1 MSFLIVI
8 SAPSGTGK
16 TSVVSSLLQ
25 VDPNINLSVSHTTR
39 PPRQNEVNGRDY
51 FFVDRACFQEMLKQR
66 EFLESAE
73 VYGNFYGTSRG
84 WIEEKMAAGKDVLLE
99 IDCQGA
105 LQVRE
110 LYPQALSIFI
120 LPPSLETLKQRLEQ
134 RGLDE
139 NKVIERRLSAARE
152 EVSHVHKYDYL
163 VVNQDLQETV
173 QQIACIVRAE
183 RLKTIRQLARQRELV
198 AQFA

>member
-1 MSFLIVI
+1 MSFLIVV

-16 TSVVSSLLQ
+16 TSIVSSLLQ
-25 VDPNINLSVSHTTR
+25 VDPNINLSVSYTTR
-39 PPRQNEVNGRDY
+39 PPRQNEADGRDY
-51 FFVDRACFQEMLKQR
+51 FFVDRARFQEMSKQGG
-66 EFLESAE
+66 FLESAE
-73 VYGNFYGTSRG
+73 VYGNFYGTSRI

-120 LPPSLETLKQRLEQ
+120 LPPSLETLKQRLKQ
-134 RGLDE
+134 RGMDE
-139 NKVIERRLSAARE
+139 NKVIERRLLAARE

-173 QQIACIVRAE
+173 QEIACVVRAE
-183 RLKTIRQLARQRELV
+183 RLKVIRQLARQRELI

>member
-39 PPRQNEVNGRDY
+39 PPRQNEVDGHDY
-51 FFVDRACFQEMLKQR
+51 FFVDRARFQEMLKQR

-120 LPPSLETLKQRLEQ
+120 LPPSLEILKQRLEQ
-134 RGLDE
+134 RGMDE

-163 VVNQDLQETV
+163 IVNQDLQETV

-183 RLKTIRQLARQRELV
+183 RLKTIRQLAGQRELI

>member
-1 MSFLIVI
+1 MSFLIVV

-16 TSVVSSLLQ
+16 TSIVSSLLQ
-25 VDPNINLSVSHTTR
+25 VDPNINLSVSYTTR
-39 PPRQNEVNGRDY
+39 PPRQNEADGRDY
-51 FFVDRACFQEMLKQR
+51 FFVDRARFQEMSKQGN
-66 EFLESAE
+66 FLESAE
-73 VYGNFYGTSRG
+73 VYGNFYGTSRI

-120 LPPSLETLKQRLEQ
+120 LPPSLETLKQRLKQ
-134 RGLDE
+134 RGMDE
-139 NKVIERRLSAARE
+139 NKVIERRLLAARE

-173 QQIACIVRAE
+173 QEIACVVRAE
-183 RLKTIRQLARQRELV
+183 RLKVIRQLARQRELI